1 MSRIERL
8 LEEECAKE
16 IEELGRMSPSQD
28 EYKATVD
35 GISKL
40 TDRMIELKKIEIERD
55 KEAKKRELEAE
66 AREFEESCKLKQIED
81 ERKDR
86 FVKNCLT
93 GVSVVG
99 GLGCAV
105 VMGLIS
111 MNFEK
116 EGTFTTEAGRNS
128 IRQLLKFKF

>member
-1 MSRIERL
+1 MGKVGRL
-8 LEEECAKE
+8 LEEECTKE
-16 IEELGRMSPSQD
+16 IEELGKLKLGSD
-28 EYKATVD
+28 EYRMTVE
-35 GISKL
+35 GVTKL
-40 TDRMIELKKIEIERD
+40 ADRMIELQKIDIERE
-55 KEAKKRELEAE
+55 KEVKS
-66 AREFEESCKLKQIED
+66 REFEENYKLQQMEED
-81 ERKDR
+81 KKDR
-86 FVKNCLT
+86 FIKNCLT

>member
-1 MSRIERL
+1 MGKVERL
-8 LEEECAKE
+8 LAEECAKE
-16 IEELGRMSPSQD
+16 IEELGKMRLGDD
-28 EYKATVD
+28 EYKTTVD
-35 GISKL
+35 GVTKL
-40 TDRMIELKKIEIERD
+40 ADRVIELKKIEIDCE
-55 KEAKKRELEAE
+55 KEAKN
-66 AREFEESCKLKQIED
+66 REFEESLKLQQMED
-81 ERKDR
+81 EKKDR
-86 FVKNCLT
+86 FIKNCLT

-128 IRQLLKFKF
+128 IRQLIRFKF